1 MPAIKPFVALCVAA
15 CAALC
20 IPPVAEAAELQRT
33 EQPVMYFGGVPGKA
47 VVDTIDLMGPGGL
60 YPVPRRLRVGR
71 GTACRRRLPA
81 PRVALGR
88 RDQPVQSLACRHL
101 WRRVSAER
109 QGCLVR

>member
-60 YPVPRRLRVGR
+60 FPYRGDFEMGR
-71 GTACRRRLPA
+71 GAACRRRLPA
-81 PRVALGR
+81 PRV
-88 RDQPVQSLACRHL
+88 
-101 WRRVSAER
+101 VSVDETSPPTTGMSTPTASSPRCR
-109 QGCLVR
+109 QGGLVR